1 MVLWTLFGALLGPL
15 ALVLLLIAPPGRCR
29 YCDARVHGWS
39 ATCARCG
46 LDVNGPRRGAAAR
59 ARGDGL
65 ISVVPTQRV
74 VSTESPALH
83 PFVVATA
90 LNQGSRGTEPAMT
103 TDPVP
108 MSAPRQPEPDVISTP
123 LPPTPSATFV
133 PATPSPAGTVPPVAV
148 AAAAEPAPKAT
159 TRRASKAAPKG
170 AAKATAEAAPTR
182 PATATPEA
190 APVPS
195 PQPEVEPAVAPK
207 RGRRKAV
214 AEVPAAEPAVPQP
227 IGGGVYYSGT
237 APLSAGLRY
246 SLRLLGPN
254 LQVLGPNDRDPR
266 RVAFERSV
274 TGADADVTDDRLV
287 ISLGDGRNTT
297 LLVFV
302 AVDGGKP
309 AALAQVIRDAA
320 LANGS
325 RP

>member
-1 MVLWTLFGALLGPL
+1 
-15 ALVLLLIAPPGRCR
+15 
-29 YCDARVHGWS
+29 
-39 ATCARCG
+39 
-46 LDVNGPRRGAAAR
+46 
-59 ARGDGL
+59 
-65 ISVVPTQRV
+65 
-74 VSTESPALH
+74 
-83 PFVVATA
+83 
-90 LNQGSRGTEPAMT
+90 MT

-108 MSAPRQPEPDVISTP
+108 MPAPRQPEPDVISTP

-170 AAKATAEAAPTR
+170 AAKTTAEAAPTA

-195 PQPEVEPAVAPK
+195 PQPEVAPAVAPK

-214 AEVPAAEPAVPQP
+214 AEVPGRRAGGAA
-227 IGGGVYYSGT
+227 
-237 APLSAGLRY
+237 AGRGWRLLQRDGATQRRASRY

>member
-1 MVLWTLFGALLGPL
+1 M
-15 ALVLLLIAPPGRCR
+15 
-29 YCDARVHGWS
+29 
-39 ATCARCG
+39 
-46 LDVNGPRRGAAAR
+46 
-59 ARGDGL
+59 
-65 ISVVPTQRV
+65 
-74 VSTESPALH
+74 STESPALH
-83 PFVVATA
+83 PFVVASA
-90 LNQGSRGTEPAMT
+90 LNQGSRGTEQVVI
-103 TDPVP
+103 TDPMA
-108 MSAPRQPEPDVISTP
+108 MSALREASP
-123 LPPTPSATFV
+123 TFV
-133 PATPSPAGTVPPVAV
+133 AATPSPAGTVPPVAA

-159 TRRASKAAPKG
+159 TKRASKAGPTGAAKTTPGDGAPAARSAAAPEPAPSAKPTSQAEPAAAPKG
-170 AAKATAEAAPTR
+170 
-182 PATATPEA
+182 
-190 APVPS
+190 
-195 PQPEVEPAVAPK
+195 
-207 RGRRKAV
+207 GRRKAV
-214 AEVPAAEPAVPQP
+214 AAAPAAEPAVPQP
-227 IGGGVYYSGT
+227 VGGGVYYSGT
-237 APLSAGLRY
+237 APLSAGSRY